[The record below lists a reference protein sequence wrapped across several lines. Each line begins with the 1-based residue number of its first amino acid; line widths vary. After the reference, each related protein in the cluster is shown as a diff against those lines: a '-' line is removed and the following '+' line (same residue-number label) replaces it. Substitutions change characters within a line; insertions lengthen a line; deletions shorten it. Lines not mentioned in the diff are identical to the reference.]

1 MKHKYWLF
9 DLLSEPDKIKGDD
22 AMHFTEISQAYP
34 WFAQAR
40 LLMAKAKKVEDET
53 AFNAYLP
60 IASVYAH
67 DRSLLFDLIHQPWK
81 KTEDEVPVN
90 TKQEIHQEEL
100 TNDVSIENPIET
112 LLDAVST
119 NPAIT
124 LESNEIPSDLIK
136 LESENDSEAQLIEA
150 RPIINQESFDN
161 IELTPVLVQEII
173 EVESPEESSTKTEI
187 NEAILNSEDTVIE
200 ITTFDES
207 AAETENTYNT
217 SETFVSTPDSESAAI
232 EFDGLSD
239 QGSSEELQ
247 PKKVLAFGGF
257 TVNLNAIETRE
268 GISENDPLEVLERYN
283 PMENAESTVNLTTE
297 EPEDPIGI
305 KSIENDIQT
314 VEESSPKVTS
324 SFFDWLGALKDTK
337 IAVHQGDK
345 ITPTIKAEPVEEEKI
360 IETFISNNP
369 VTVRPNVKIAFYDP
383 VDKAKKSEIE
393 PEDLVTETLAK
404 IYLKQ
409 QLYHKAIKIYEKLKL
424 TMPEKKDYFAAL
436 IQKIKEDHHLN

>member
-9 DLLSEPDKIKGDD
+9 DLLSEPDKIKGGDEI
-22 AMHFTEISQAYP
+22 HITEIIQAYP

-100 TNDVSIENPIET
+100 TNDVSIENPIEP
-112 LLDAVST
+112 LPDAVST
-119 NPAIT
+119 NPALT
-124 LESNEIPSDLIK
+124 LQSNEIPSDLINF
-136 LESENDSEAQLIEA
+136 ESENDTDAQIIEA

-161 IELTPVLVQEII
+161 VESTPVLVQEII
-173 EVESPEESSTKTEI
+173 EVESPEELAEETEI
-187 NEAILNSEDTVIE
+187 NEAIVSFDDAVIE
-200 ITTFDES
+200 TTTVDES
-207 AAETENTYNT
+207 AVETENTFNA

-283 PMENAESTVNLTTE
+283 PMDNAESAVNLTAA
-297 EPEDPIGI
+297 EPEDRIGI
-305 KSIENDIQT
+305 KSIENDILT

-337 IAVHQGDK
+337 LAEHQGDK
-345 ITPTIKAEPVEEEKI
+345 IIPTIKVEPVEEEKI

-369 VTVRPNVKIAFYDP
+369 VTVRPNVKIAFYDS

-424 TMPEKKDYFAAL
+424 TIPEKKDYFAAL